1 MELLIALLVVVL
13 GWRWLTTSSQGGT
26 VGQTAAPGPSSGDA
40 IGPITQAIA
49 QMEGWFKPGSLAQR
63 TNNPG
68 NIGTFGGKVAS
79 YPDAGTGFESLQTW
93 VQTHAAQHPEW
104 DFYDMF
110 HYYLTGDT
118 LSNGGPNQH
127 PDAYAEYVAN
137 SIGVDPTTPVSSVL
151 G

>member
-1 MELLIALLVVVL
+1 MEVLLILAAVFLAWLFFGGGSADTTTAVSGGEKNALDDV
-13 GWRWLTTSSQGGT
+13 TE
-26 VGQTAAPGPSSGDA
+26 
-40 IGPITQAIA
+40 AIA
-49 QMEGWFKPGSLAQR
+49 RMEGFPVQNSLAQR

-68 NIGTFGGKVAS
+68 DIGSYGGRVAS
-79 YPDAGTGFESLQTW
+79 YSDVGDGMGRSHYLGEKA
-93 VQTHAAQHPEW
+93 HAAQHPDW

-118 LSNGGPNQH
+118 LSPGGPGQN

-137 SIGVDPTTPVSSVL
+137 YVGVDPATPVSSVI